1 MPSCF
6 VATELVADMFNL
18 LTTRSTG
25 ESIWKKLDWPLLTS
39 ALALSFMGTIAVWTT
54 SRPNLLA
61 EGTDPNAYLK
71 RELLFV
77 AIGLLLALWVA
88 RARYTMLRAY
98 APILYVLGLVGLVAV
113 LLIGFEQN
121 GIQAWIRLPFGFT
134 LQPAEFA
141 KLAIVL
147 GAALVLSETQTRR
160 SEPEN
165 REVLLALALAAVP
178 VGFIML
184 QPDLGTTLVVGVMT
198 LGLLSVSGTSARW
211 LLGLGGGALI
221 GIVTILAVPGLLK
234 DYQKDRLRVFID
246 PSIDPQGAG
255 YNLKQVRL
263 AIGSGGWFGTGPF
276 RGPQTNGRFIPEQQT
291 DFIYSAVGEQFG
303 FIGAGLVIVG
313 LLVVCW
319 RALKIAIET
328 TDRFG
333 RIAATGIACWF
344 TFQTFENIGMNLGI
358 MPVTG
363 VPLPF
368 ISYGGSSM
376 FACWMAIGLLQNIK
390 TRETG

>member
-1 MPSCF
+1 
-6 VATELVADMFNL
+6 MFNL
-18 LTTRSTG
+18 LTTRASG
-25 ESIWKKLDWPLLTS
+25 ESIWKRLDWVLLAS
-39 ALALSFMGTIAVWTT
+39 SLALSFVGAIAVWTT
-54 SRPNLLA
+54 SRPNLIA

-71 RELLFV
+71 REILFI

-88 RARYTMLRAY
+88 RSRYTILRAY
-98 APILYVLGLVGLVAV
+98 APVLYVLGVIGLVAV

-121 GIQAWIRLPFGFT
+121 GIRAWIRLPFGFT

-147 GAALVLSETQTRR
+147 GAALVLSETRTT
-160 SEPEN
+160 STEPEN
-165 REVLLALALAAVP
+165 REVILTLLITAAP
-178 VGFIML
+178 VLLIML
-184 QPDLGTTLVVGVMT
+184 QPDLGTTLVIGVLT

-211 LLGLGGGALI
+211 LLGLGGTAVI
-221 GIVTILAVPGLLK
+221 GIVTVLAVPGLLQ
-234 DYQKDRLRVFID
+234 DYQKKRLSVFLD

-291 DFIYSAVGEQFG
+291 DFIYSAIGEQFG
-303 FIGAGLVIVG
+303 FIGAGLVIIG
-313 LLVVCW
+313 LFLVCW
-319 RALKIAIET
+319 RALKIAFET

-344 TFQTFENIGMNLGI
+344 AFQAFENIGMNIGI

-376 FACWMAIGLLQNIK
+376 FACWMAVGLLQNIK
-390 TRETG
+390 TREPG

>member
-1 MPSCF
+1 
-6 VATELVADMFNL
+6 LIAD
-18 LTTRSTG
+18 
-25 ESIWKKLDWPLLTS
+25 
-39 ALALSFMGTIAVWTT
+39 
-54 SRPNLLA
+54 
-61 EGTDPNAYLK
+61 GTDPNAYLK
-71 RELLFV
+71 REVLFI
-77 AIGLLLALWVA
+77 AIGLVLALWVA
-88 RARYTMLRAY
+88 RSRYTILRAY
-98 APILYVLGLVGLVAV
+98 APVLYVLGVIGLVAV

-121 GIQAWIRLPFGFT
+121 GIRAWIRLPFGFT

-147 GAALVLSETQTRR
+147 GAALVLSETRTT
-160 SEPEN
+160 STEPEN
-165 REVLLALALAAVP
+165 REVILTLLITAAP
-178 VGFIML
+178 VLLIMM
-184 QPDLGTTLVVGVMT
+184 QPDLGTTLVIGVLT

-211 LLGLGGGALI
+211 LLGLGGTAVI
-221 GIVTILAVPGLLK
+221 GVVTILAVPGLLQ

-246 PSIDPQGAG
+246 PTIDPQGAG

-291 DFIYSAVGEQFG
+291 DFIYSAIGEQFG
-303 FIGAGLVIVG
+303 FFGAALVIIG
-313 LLVVCW
+313 LFFVCW
-319 RALKIAIET
+319 RAMKIALET

-344 TFQTFENIGMNLGI
+344 AFQAFENIGMNIGI

-390 TRETG
+390 TREAG